1 MITEL
6 ARNWWAFVLRGIA
19 ALLFGVMALV
29 WPGLTIL
36 TLTFVF
42 GFYAV
47 MDGVFAVV
55 AAWSVRSTGRWWVLL
70 LEGLLGIVAG
80 VIAFVWPG
88 VTSLVLLTVIA
99 AWAIVTGILEIV
111 AAIRLR
117 KEIKDEW
124 RLGLGGLASILFGV
138 LLVIWPQSGMVTI
151 SWIIGF
157 YATVFGISML
167 SLGFRLR
174 GLNKTITQGKPGAA

>member
-6 ARNWWAFVLRGIA
+6 ARNWWALVLRGIV
-19 ALLFGVMALV
+19 ALLFGFTALV

-36 TLTFVF
+36 TLTYVF

-47 MDGVFAVV
+47 MDGVFALV
-55 AAWSVRSTGRWWVLL
+55 AAWSIRSGGRWWVLL

-88 VTSLVLLTVIA
+88 VASLALLTLIA
-99 AWAIVTGILEIV
+99 AWAILTGALEIM

-117 KEIKDEW
+117 KEITNEW
-124 RLGLGGLASILFGV
+124 WLGLGGLASILFGV
-138 LLVIWPQSGMVTI
+138 LLVIRPQAGMVTI

-157 YATVFGISML
+157 YATIFGISML

-174 GLNKTITQGKPGAA
+174 GLNKTITRGTSRAA

>member
-6 ARNWWAFVLRGIA
+6 ARNWWAFVLRGIV
-19 ALLFGVMALV
+19 ALLFGIMALV

-36 TLTFVF
+36 TLVYVF
-42 GFYAV
+42 GVYAV
-47 MDGVFAVV
+47 MDGVFGVV
-55 AAWSVRSTGRWWVLL
+55 AAWSIRSSGRWWVLL
-70 LEGLLGIVAG
+70 MEGLLGIVAG

-88 VTSLVLLTVIA
+88 VTSLVLLTLIA

-117 KEIKDEW
+117 KEIKNEW
-124 RLGLGGLASILFGV
+124 RLGLGGLASVLLGV

-174 GLNKTITQGKPGAA
+174 GLNKAITQGTSGAT